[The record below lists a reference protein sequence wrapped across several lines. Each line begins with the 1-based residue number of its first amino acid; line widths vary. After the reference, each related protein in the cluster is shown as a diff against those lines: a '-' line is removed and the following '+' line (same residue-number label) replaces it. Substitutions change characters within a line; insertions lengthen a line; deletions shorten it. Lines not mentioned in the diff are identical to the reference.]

1 MTTSEQGRRRGLR
14 RALAERW
21 DEAAVRRTALVVDR
35 GRRETSDA
43 RTAQLADEIVD
54 RVLPTGDLTPEQR
67 LRRNQALLRIL
78 PGVDA
83 DVPEDVAA
91 ALSDAFARLY
101 HPTADAAKLPT
112 DAVRRTIIDQFHLL
126 YYHLRPRVWE
136 DTHYRGH
143 RILKL
148 TSDLWMYRTIL
159 DELRPGLIVE
169 TGTRFGGSA
178 LWMAD
183 QLELLGHG
191 SVVTIDIDVVPG
203 RPTHPRIT
211 HLLGSSSDPATA
223 EQVRALL
230 PTDGS
235 PVIVVLDS
243 DHTRDHV
250 LAEMRLFAPMVTE
263 GSLLI
268 VEDTN
273 INGHP
278 VFAEFGPGPWEAV
291 EAFLQ
296 ETDEFEVD
304 ESYERYYITQN
315 PRGYLRRT
323 KR

>member
-1 MTTSEQGRRRGLR
+1 MTSEQSGRRRGLR

-21 DEAAVRRTALVVDR
+21 DEAAVRRAALVVDR
-35 GRRETSDA
+35 GRRETADA

-112 DAVRRTIIDQFHLL
+112 DVVRRTIIDQFHLL

-136 DTHYRGH
+136 ETYYRGH

-159 DELRPGLIVE
+159 DELQPGLIIE

-278 VFAEFGPGPWEAV
+278 VYPEFGPGPMEALDR
-291 EAFLQ
+291 FLAENDDFVHDPQ
-296 ETDEFEVD
+296 AHKFLVTF
-304 ESYERYYITQN
+304 N
-315 PRGYLRRT
+315 PRGVLRR
-323 KR
+323 RR